1 MISSRAKRFQPYF
14 EAGPERAPRF
24 HPFSNSRESP
34 ENLQADRLRIG
45 LKVLPGI
52 RPEHLRA
59 IVPGCL
65 MEVHMRKV
73 VRMVAL
79 GTTALAVA
87 TIGGWSFSTTF
98 ATRAANIEAN
108 YENDPKRKLIGSY
121 EVTGTDADGLS
132 YNRAYIVD
140 VSLAPSGALELN
152 WDNGRQV
159 GVGHVIDNVLAVAT
173 TSRGRTVLLIMT
185 INPDGSLAG
194 RWSRRTDRG
203 YQGTETW
210 TRLGS

>member
-1 MISSRAKRFQPYF
+1 
-14 EAGPERAPRF
+14 
-24 HPFSNSRESP
+24 
-34 ENLQADRLRIG
+34 
-45 LKVLPGI
+45 
-52 RPEHLRA
+52 
-59 IVPGCL
+59 
-65 MEVHMRKV
+65 MRKA

-108 YENDPKRKLIGSY
+108 YESDPKRKLIGSY
-121 EVTGTDADGLS
+121 EVTGTDVDGLS

-140 VSLAPSGALELN
+140 VSLAPSGALEFN

-159 GVGHVIDNVLAVAT
+159 GVGHVVDNVLAVAT
-173 TSRGRTVLLIMT
+173 TSRGKTALLLMT

>member
-1 MISSRAKRFQPYF
+1 
-14 EAGPERAPRF
+14 
-24 HPFSNSRESP
+24 
-34 ENLQADRLRIG
+34 
-45 LKVLPGI
+45 
-52 RPEHLRA
+52 
-59 IVPGCL
+59 
-65 MEVHMRKV
+65 MRKV
-73 VRMVAL
+73 IRIVAL

-87 TIGGWSFSTTF
+87 TIGGWGLSTTF
-98 ATRAANIEAN
+98 ATRAANIDSN
-108 YENDPKRKLIGSY
+108 YDTDPKRRLIGSY

-132 YNRAYIVD
+132 YGRVHIVD
-140 VSLAPSGALELN
+140 VSLAPSGALEFD

-159 GVGHVIDNVLAVAT
+159 GVGHVVDNVLAVAT

-210 TRLGS
+210 TRIGS